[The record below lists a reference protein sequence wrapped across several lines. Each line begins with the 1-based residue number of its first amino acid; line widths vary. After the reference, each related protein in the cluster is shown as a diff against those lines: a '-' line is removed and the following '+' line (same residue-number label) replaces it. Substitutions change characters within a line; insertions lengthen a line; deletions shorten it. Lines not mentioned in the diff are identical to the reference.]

1 MNYSWDW
8 GILLRSP
15 NAGFLATGVFWTLAV
30 TIVSWCIG
38 LVVGTLAGTARSLA
52 GRAPQLVARCYIELF
67 RNVPPLVQLFLWFFV
82 FPEVVPD
89 ALGLWIKR
97 DLPSPEFSTS
107 CLAIG
112 LFAGARVAE
121 QVRAGVAAARG
132 RLLQAALATG
142 LRPAQAYRLV
152 LLPIAFRLILVPLT
166 SEFLT
171 TFKMSA
177 IALTVGVLEL
187 TAESQRIENDTFHGF
202 EAFTAATVI
211 YLVIGLG
218 ITGLMRLL
226 AGRLRVAGG
235 PNGF

>member
-1 MNYSWDW
+1 MSYSWDW
-8 GILLRSP
+8 AILLRAP
-15 NAGFLATGVFWTLAV
+15 YAGWLWVGLGWTLALTV
-30 TIVSWCIG
+30 ASWCIG
-38 LVVGTLAGTARSLA
+38 LAVGTLVGTVRSLPS
-52 GRAPQLVARCYIELF
+52 GPLRAVAAAYVELF

-82 FPEVVPD
+82 FPELVPD
-89 ALGLWIKR
+89 AFGLWIKR
-97 DLPSPEFSTS
+97 DLPQPEFTTAA
-107 CLAIG
+107 LAIG

-142 LRPAQAYRLV
+142 LRPMQAYRLV
-152 LLPIAFRLILVPLT
+152 LMPIALRLIVVPLT

-187 TAESQRIENDTFHGF
+187 TAQSQRIENETFHGF

-218 ITGLMRLL
+218 ITGAMRLL
-226 AGRLRVAGG
+226 AGHLRAGG
-235 PNGF
+235 MVHGS

>member
-1 MNYSWDW
+1 MNYTWDW
-8 GILLRSP
+8 GILFRPPYFGWLWV
-15 NAGFLATGVFWTLAV
+15 GVGWTLAL
-30 TIVSWCIG
+30 TLASWCIG
-38 LVVGTLAGTARSLA
+38 LAVGTLVGTARSL
-52 GRAPQLVARCYIELF
+52 GSRPLRAAATCYVELF

-97 DLPSPEFSTS
+97 DMPQPEFITAAI
-107 CLAIG
+107 AIG
-112 LFAGARVAE
+112 LFAGARVGE

-142 LRPAQAYRLV
+142 LRPIQAYRLV
-152 LLPIAFRLILVPLT
+152 LLPIALRLIVVPLT

-171 TFKMSA
+171 TFKLSA

-187 TAESQRIENDTFHGF
+187 TAQSQRIENETFHGF

-211 YLVIGLG
+211 YLAIGLG
-218 ITGLMRLL
+218 ITGGMRLL
-226 AGRLRVAGG
+226 ATRLPPAGATHG
-235 PNGF
+235 P

>member
-1 MNYSWDW
+1 VNYTWDW
-8 GILLRSP
+8 GILLRAP
-15 NAGFLATGVFWTLAV
+15 YTGWLLVGVGWTLALTV
-30 TIVSWCIG
+30 VSWSIG
-38 LVVGTLAGTARSLA
+38 LVVGTMVGTARSLPSGPLRMA
-52 GRAPQLVARCYIELF
+52 ATAYVELF

-89 ALGLWIKR
+89 TFGLWIKR
-97 DLPSPEFSTS
+97 DLPQPEFTTAA
-107 CLAIG
+107 LAIG

-121 QVRAGVAAARG
+121 QMRAGIATARG

-152 LLPIAFRLILVPLT
+152 LLPIALRLILVPLT

-187 TAESQRIENDTFHGF
+187 TAQSQRIENETFHGF
-202 EAFTAATVI
+202 EVFTAATAI

-218 ITGLMRLL
+218 ITGAMRLL
-226 AGRLRVAGG
+226 AGRLRVTGVKHGA
-235 PNGF
+235 